1 VDGEEPC
8 VAEAPSR
15 EQRTGRH
22 RHEPRG
28 GEGAARGRGE
38 ARVATTW
45 VCRLPNDGGIRPGVK
60 IDVGGGGRPGE
71 KGGNPGGFRAS
82 KGGLRAKGSSCMHL
96 CAHVLRHL

>member
-1 VDGEEPC
+1 VKRRCRWWSGAGGGVDGEEPC

-45 VCRLPNDGGIRPGVK
+45 VCGLPNDGGIRPGIK
-60 IDVGGGGRPGE
+60 IDVGGVGRGKREGTPGDSGLP
-71 KGGNPGGFRAS
+71 KGA
-82 KGGLRAKGSSCMHL
+82 
-96 CAHVLRHL
+96 